1 MASSANALRI
11 QVCYANPDLQRLVS
25 LSVAEG
31 TTIGEAIGLPGI
43 ADEVAGQNIA
53 ACKVGIYGKLK
64 SPDTLLRE
72 GDRIEIYRSLL
83 ADPKEARRRR
93 AAEK

>member
-11 QVCYANPDLQRLVS
+11 QVCYARPDLQRLVS

-31 TTIGEAIGLPGI
+31 TTIGEAISLSGI
-43 ADEVAGQNIA
+43 SAEVGGQNIA

-64 SPDTLLRE
+64 TPDTHLRE
-72 GDRIEIYRSLL
+72 GDRIEIYRPLL

-93 AAEK
+93 AAGK